1 MLTNGAR
8 MREFAEAYVLT
19 RARVGLPP
27 VSVENIVY
35 AGAVEIATKRMRRVD
50 LLTSRDVV
58 AAVRSTQVEVPRIER
73 QQQVDHLV
81 KAVVAHVHQNGPRLS
96 VDAEMENQERSRRG
110 KPRLPVESLVAQFVL
125 HEVIKRVPTISL
137 TIEDA

>member
-1 MLTNGAR
+1 
-8 MREFAEAYVLT
+8 
-19 RARVGLPP
+19 
-27 VSVENIVY
+27 
-35 AGAVEIATKRMRRVD
+35 MRRVD